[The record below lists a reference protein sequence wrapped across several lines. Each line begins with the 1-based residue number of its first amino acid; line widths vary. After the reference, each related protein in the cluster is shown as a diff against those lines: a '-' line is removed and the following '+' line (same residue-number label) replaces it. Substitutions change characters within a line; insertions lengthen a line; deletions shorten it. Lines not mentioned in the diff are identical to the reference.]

1 MKKLFGCILSLVVAV
16 MLVFTPA
23 EHVYAQGLGLSVSS
37 SSVAVGKTVKVTVSM
52 PSGYFG
58 TVVISSSDEGV
69 LSNGGDGVAN
79 IGDAAGY
86 PTSQS
91 FSFTAKAAGSCT
103 IKAYCTVVG
112 DAEGNDAG
120 GIITGASTKVT
131 VTSASSNNDSNS
143 NKDNKDNS
151 GSNTGNDNNAN
162 KDNENKE
169 EKKSSNASLGSLVI
183 SAGTLSPEFSAATK
197 DYTATVDYSCSSL
210 AVTANPADSKASVTS
225 VTGNDSLEVG
235 ENTVSVV
242 VTAEDG
248 STSTYNIVVTRRA
261 EDDPENADKQD
272 NWKKFDINGT
282 EWTMVNDIPEDV
294 VPEGFEHSKTVIDGL
309 EYNTLHGTFG
319 DITLVYLQSESGN
332 GLFVYDAAQN
342 AAYEFVRI
350 NSESHFIVVLLPKV
364 DDVPE
369 GYNEISLSIE
379 GKGVATAYQTK
390 AEKKDDQTK
399 DFYLVYAMNDNG
411 ESGWYTYDSVDG
423 TYMRN
428 ELSTPTVAQEENDTT
443 KSELVPGIANKYL
456 VLAAIL
462 VLIIIILLLL
472 LIVSA
477 VKNRKY
483 KAMDYHDDDVDDAAE
498 DVSNEAL
505 EETTDETADEI
516 ADELEEEV
524 TEEPLDEVAE
534 EAAEESVDE
543 VAEEAAEESVDEVA
557 GEAAEESAG
566 EAAEETADEAVEE
579 SADEVAEE
587 TAEDAADEQKMA
599 TDENISNASY
609 VGRTVEITP
618 DSKKAVENENSEFDL
633 KDDSR
638 QENVSDTENDADEDA
653 LKNQLQ
659 MALDGFVNEGNK
671 PSETIDSSA
680 KDDNEDDSEDDDL
693 QFIDLN

>member
-1 MKKLFGCILSLVVAV
+1 MKKLFGCILSLVMAV
-16 MLVFTPA
+16 MLVFAPA

-37 SSVAVGKTVKVTVSM
+37 SSITVGKTVKVTVSM

-112 DAEGNDAG
+112 DAEANDAG

-151 GSNTGNDNNAN
+151 GSNTGNDSNAN

-319 DITLVYLQSESGN
+319 DVTLVYLQSESGN

-390 AEKKDDQTK
+390 VEKTDDQTK

-423 TYMRN
+423 TYMRTK
-428 ELSTPTVAQEENDTT
+428 LSTPTVAQDENDTT

-462 VLIIIILLLL
+462 VLIIIILALLL
-472 LIVSA
+472 LVVI
-477 VKNRKY
+477 VKNKKRTANEVNDEEDDTKEFDIEENDIE
-483 KAMDYHDDDVDDAAE
+483 ANDDDAQE
-498 DVSNEAL
+498 S
-505 EETTDETADEI
+505 
-516 ADELEEEV
+516 
-524 TEEPLDEVAE
+524 
-534 EAAEESVDE
+534 AEESQIDE
-543 VAEEAAEESVDEVA
+543 IQEPAEESQVDEIR
-557 GEAAEESAG
+557 EPAEESG
-566 EAAEETADEAVEE
+566 EE
-579 SADEVAEE
+579 SQIAEILE
-587 TAEDAADEQKMA
+587 S
-599 TDENISNASY
+599 DENTESTEASDASY
-609 VGRTVEITP
+609 VGRTVEITSDLKKTAENEKSDF
-618 DSKKAVENENSEFDL
+618 DSKEASD
-633 KDDSR
+633 
-638 QENVSDTENDADEDA
+638 QENAADDDT
-653 LKNQLQ
+653 LKNQVQ
-659 MALDGFVNEGNK
+659 MALDGFVNDGNK